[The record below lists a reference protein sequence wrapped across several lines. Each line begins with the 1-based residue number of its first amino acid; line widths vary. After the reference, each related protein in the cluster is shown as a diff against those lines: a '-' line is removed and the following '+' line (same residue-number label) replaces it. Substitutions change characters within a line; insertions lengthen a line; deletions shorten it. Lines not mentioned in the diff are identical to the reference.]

1 MQHLQMCDAPYCN
14 GAALGRV
21 VIDGVHRGNA
31 CSARCADR
39 IGGVCVAPINA
50 PLSTGELEAELRR
63 LTARVAAL
71 EQIVGVNAARAPA
84 AAAAAAPAAPAAP
97 ATASSALPIAVVTT
111 RLTPSPDFVAV
122 IQSLVPSRT
131 VVEASI
137 DKLVRGQ
144 RVVFVILAA
153 TQRSPTAPD
162 TSNHLRR
169 IIAATGVRPFLLIGT
184 VFDVASERWSALDLV
199 PRDEYDGTANFIFGV
214 AGGGAFK
221 RWTTAAPSAAQILST

>member
-1 MQHLQMCDAPYCN
+1 MHHPQMCDAPYCN

-84 AAAAAAPAAPAAP
+84 AAAAAP
-97 ATASSALPIAVVTT
+97 ASSAPPIAVVTT
-111 RLTPSPDFVAV
+111 RLTPSPDLVAT
-122 IQSLVPSRT
+122 IQSLVPTRT
-131 VVEASI
+131 VVETSI
-137 DKLVRGQ
+137 DKLERGQ
-144 RVVFVILAA
+144 RVVFVILTAS
-153 TQRSPTAPD
+153 QRSPTATD
-162 TSNHLRR
+162 TSNYLRR
-169 IIAATGVRPFLLIGT
+169 IIAATGVRPFLVIGT
-184 VFDVASERWSALDLV
+184 VYDVASERWSALDLV
-199 PRDEYDGTANFIFGV
+199 PRDEYDGAANFIFGV
-214 AGGGAFK
+214 AGGGVFK
-221 RWTTAAPSAAQILST
+221 RWTTAAPSAAQILGT